1 MSDSTQFLTKEYL
14 STTWVTSSYCIY
26 LDKSVVFNLMKHTY
40 ICIGVMENDIP
51 VMCYG
56 IVIKFERP
64 HVSIVFSKMGIK
76 GSNIFFLKNLFANIY
91 QMI

>member
-26 LDKSVVFNLMKHTY
+26 LDKSVVFDLMKHTY

-56 IVIKFERP
+56 IVINAQIISLKDHMYP
-64 HVSIVFSKMGIK
+64 LY
-76 GSNIFFLKNLFANIY
+76 FLKWGSKDRIFSF
-91 QMI
+91 